1 MRTGETYLAAL
12 RDGRAV
18 FLDGQRVDDVTRHPG
33 FAAAARHIATTYDRA
48 ADGANLDRTTVVD
61 RDTGERLSTMWL
73 IPRSVGDLAARREG
87 HRFWAEGSYGLMGRT
102 PDCVAGVLTA
112 FAAAPDVLARGGQQ
126 FADHAR
132 AFYARARRE
141 DLYLAYAVNPPHVD
155 RSKPAHQ
162 QPEPFLY
169 AGAVRERD
177 DGIVVR
183 GALMVATSAVLADVV
198 LATYLVPLQK
208 GDEDYAISVVIPM
221 AAEGLRLHPRRPYA
235 PVGKAVADY
244 PLSTRFDETDSLLV
258 LDDVFVPWEHVFVY
272 KNVELIH
279 DQWYD
284 TPAHALTNFQA
295 LVRYCVKLEFATG
308 LAITLAELHN
318 TVASATVQAQLGGE
332 VATICAAVEALVH
345 AAETQAVIKDGIAW
359 PNPTFL
365 YAAQSY
371 QQRSVV
377 DLMRTLRQLGGGA
390 FVSVPSS
397 MSTFASPATEA
408 DARRYYRSVG
418 TEAEARIR
426 FLNLMWDFVGTEFGG
441 RQLQYEMFYSAGQPV
456 VDARAFRYFDWER
469 GRRLVVRCLEE
480 SR

>member
-1 MRTGETYLAAL
+1 MRTGESYVAGL
-12 RDGRAV
+12 RDGRSV
-18 FLDGQRVDDVTRHPG
+18 YLDGERVEDVTRHPA
-33 FAAAARHIATTYDRA
+33 FAAAVQQIATMYDRA
-48 ADGANLDRTTVVD
+48 ADVANLDHTSVVD
-61 RDTGERLSTMWL
+61 AETGERVSTMWL
-73 IPRSVGDLAARREG
+73 IPRSAQDLAARRRG

-112 FAAAPDVLARGGQQ
+112 FAAVPDVLARGGQR
-126 FADHAR
+126 FADHACR
-132 AFYARARRE
+132 FHARARRE

-169 AGAVRERD
+169 AGVVRERD

-208 GDEDYAISVVIPM
+208 GDEDYAISVVMPM
-221 AAEGLRLHPRRPYA
+221 GSEGLRLYPRRPYA
-235 PVGKAVADY
+235 TGTAVADY
-244 PLSTRFDETDSLLV
+244 PLSARFDETDSLLV

-272 KNVELIH
+272 RNVELVH

-295 LVRYCVKLEFATG
+295 LVRYCVKLEFAAG

-318 TVASATVQAQLGGE
+318 TVASPSVQAQLGGE
-332 VATICAAVEALVH
+332 VATVCAAIEALVH
-345 AAETQAVIKDGIAW
+345 AAESQAVMKDGIAW
-359 PNPTFL
+359 PNPRFL

-371 QQRSVV
+371 QQQSVV
-377 DLMRTLRQLGGGA
+377 DLMRTLRQLAGGA

-397 MSTFASPATEA
+397 MKVFESPATGA

-418 TEAEARIR
+418 AEAEERIR

-469 GRRLVVRCLEE
+469 GRRLVSRCLEE